1 MENIKKYWNDN
12 LSNKAKIII
21 VSFFTFF
28 TFICASMTNSIV
40 SAYDVKL
47 DNKTYNYKYYVK
59 YTTTYRK
66 KDSTQICDYIYYFND
81 YDSFNIQNGSIV
93 LKYKNSDI
101 SHHYYCKTTTKYN
114 TGEITKNEIVSRN
127 STVFIY
133 YTSSAYVTSVD
144 NISTNNQALYSTIH
158 SYNSEVKYNP
168 ELISPEKM
176 KVLTGTISKTTT
188 ILIPI
193 GLVIFGLILGIYLTK
208 RLVALFL

>member
-1 MENIKKYWNDN
+1 MESIKKYWNDN
-12 LSNKAKIII
+12 LSDKAKIII
-21 VSFFTFF
+21 VSFFTFI
-28 TFICASMTNSIV
+28 TFICAAMTSSIV

-59 YTTTYRK
+59 YTSSYRE
-66 KDSTQICDYIYYFND
+66 KDSTEIRDYIYYFND

-93 LKYKNSDI
+93 LKYKNGDVQ
-101 SHHYYCKTTTKYN
+101 HHYYCKTTIKYDSGK
-114 TGEITKNEIVSRN
+114 TSVYDVVSKN
-127 STVFIY
+127 STVFIT
-133 YTSSAYVTSVD
+133 YTKKQYVDSVS

-176 KVLTGTISKTTT
+176 KPLTGTISKTMT

-193 GLVIFGLILGIYLTK
+193 GLVIFGLILGIYLIK

>member
-12 LSNKAKIII
+12 LSDKAKIII
-21 VSFFTFF
+21 VSFFTFLS
-28 TFICASMTNSIV
+28 FICASMTNSIV

-59 YTTTYRK
+59 YTSSYRE
-66 KDSTQICDYIYYFND
+66 KDSTEIRDYIYYFND

-93 LKYKNSDI
+93 LKYKNGDVQ
-101 SHHYYCKTTTKYN
+101 HHYYCKTTTKYDSGK
-114 TGEITKNEIVSRN
+114 TSVYEVVSKN
-127 STVFIY
+127 STVFIT
-133 YTSSAYVTSVD
+133 YTKKQYVDSVS

-193 GLVIFGLILGIYLTK
+193 GLVIFGAILGIYLIK